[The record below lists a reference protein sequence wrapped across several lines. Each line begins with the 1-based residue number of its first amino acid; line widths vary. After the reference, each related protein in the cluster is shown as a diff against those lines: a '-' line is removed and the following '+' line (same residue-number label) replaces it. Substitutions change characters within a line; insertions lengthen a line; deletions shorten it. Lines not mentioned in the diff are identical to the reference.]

1 MLMRLIFIFLLALVP
16 FHHNAA
22 VEAIEVSELRKLAA
36 KNNVTC
42 ILVFGDSSVDPG
54 NNNHISTINK
64 ADYLPYG
71 MDLPNSQPTGRF
83 SNGKLATD
91 FIAEALGYVNL
102 TRGFL
107 DPQINK
113 VDMLHGISFASAASG
128 YDDLTANLSNA
139 MTLAKQRE
147 YLGHYEIHLRQM
159 VGAEKAKET
168 MKNALYI
175 ISMGTNDFLQNYFV
189 ELVRS
194 KQYTVEQYQNFL
206 IHSLFTHVKL
216 ARISLFNQIL
226 LFSIGTSKRIIHG
239 QGARR
244 IAVVGVPPLGCEPLL
259 RTIRDDETKC
269 DDDLNKVAFSFNL
282 KIKRELQALKRLF
295 GIKASYI
302 DIYSIILEAVQNPHK
317 FGFTE
322 TSKGCCG
329 TGTTEYGE
337 TCKGLKACADR
348 TKFVFWDAV
357 HPSEKMYKIMA
368 DEALKAIN
376 VDLLD

>member
-1 MLMRLIFIFLLALVP
+1 MGMKMLKLILLFLAMLP
-16 FHHNAA
+16 FHDNAA
-22 VEAIEVSELRKLAA
+22 HVLTIEVAELRKLAA

-42 ILVFGDSSVDPG
+42 LLVFGDSSVDPG
-54 NNNHISTINK
+54 NNNHLSTVNK
-64 ADYLPYG
+64 ANYLPYG
-71 MDLPNSQPTGRF
+71 MDLSNFQPTGRF
-83 SNGKLATD
+83 CNGKLATD
-91 FIAEALGYVNL
+91 FIAEALGYVNM
-102 TRGFL
+102 TRAFL

-113 VDMLHGISFASAASG
+113 VDMLHGISFASAGSG
-128 YDDLTANLSNA
+128 YDDFTANMSNA
-139 MTLAKQRE
+139 LSLAKQRE
-147 YLGHYEIHLRQM
+147 YLRHYEIHLRQM
-159 VGAEKAKET
+159 VGAEKARET

-206 IHSLFTHVKL
+206 IHSLFTHVK
-216 ARISLFNQIL
+216 
-226 LFSIGTSKRIIHG
+226 IIHG

-244 IAVVGVPPLGCEPLL
+244 LAVVGVPPLGCEPLI
-259 RTIRDDETKC
+259 RTIRGDDTKC
-269 DDDLNKVAFSFNL
+269 DDDLNKVSFSFNL

-295 GIKASYI
+295 GIKAAFI
-302 DIYSIILEAVQNPHK
+302 DIYSSILEAVQNPHK

-337 TCKGLKACADR
+337 TCKGLKTCGDR

-357 HPSEKMYKIMA
+357 HPSEKMHKIMA
-368 DEALKAIN
+368 YEALQAIN
-376 VDLLD
+376 LDLLD

>member
-1 MLMRLIFIFLLALVP
+1 MLLMMRLLTVLFFLALVV
-16 FHHNAA
+16 FHGHNAT
-22 VEAIEVSELRKLAA
+22 VQGIEVAELRKLAA

-42 ILVFGDSSVDPG
+42 LLVFGDSSVDPG
-54 NNNHISTINK
+54 NNNHLSTINK
-64 ADYLPYG
+64 ANYLPYG
-71 MDLPNSQPTGRF
+71 LDLFNSQPTGRF

-91 FIAEALGYVNL
+91 FIAEALGFVNM

-107 DPQINK
+107 EPQINK
-113 VDMLHGISFASAASG
+113 VDMLHGISFASAGSG

-147 YLGHYEIHLRQM
+147 YLRHYEIHLRQM
-159 VGAEKAKET
+159 VGVEKARET
-168 MKNALYI
+168 IKNALYI

-189 ELVRS
+189 EVVRS
-194 KQYTVEQYQNFL
+194 MQYSVEQYQNFL
-206 IHSLFTHVKL
+206 IRSLFTHAK
-216 ARISLFNQIL
+216 
-226 LFSIGTSKRIIHG
+226 IIHS

-244 IAVVGVPPLGCEPLL
+244 LAVVGVPPLGCEPLI

-295 GIKASYI
+295 GIKVAYI

-337 TCKGLKACADR
+337 SCKGLKTCGDR

-357 HPSEKMYKIMA
+357 HPSEKMFKIIA
-368 DEALKAIN
+368 NEALKAIN
-376 VDLLD
+376 IDLLD

>member
-1 MLMRLIFIFLLALVP
+1 MVINIILFLVLVP
-16 FHHNAA
+16 FHDNIIGA
-22 VEAIEVSELRKLAA
+22 VEGIEVAELRKLAA

-54 NNNHISTINK
+54 NNNHLPTINK
-64 ADYLPYG
+64 ANYLPYG
-71 MDLPNSQPTGRF
+71 MDLHNSLPTGRF

-91 FIAEALGYVNL
+91 FIAEALGYVNM

-113 VDMLHGISFASAASG
+113 MNMLHGISFASAGSG
-128 YDDLTANLSNA
+128 YDDLTANLSNV
-139 MTLAKQRE
+139 MSLAKQRE
-147 YLGHYEIHLRQM
+147 YLRHYEIHLRQM
-159 VGAEKAKET
+159 VGVEKARET
-168 MKNALYI
+168 MKNAVYI

-189 ELVRS
+189 EPARS
-194 KQYTVEQYQNFL
+194 KQYSVEQYQNFL
-206 IHSLFTHVKL
+206 IRSMFTHVK
-216 ARISLFNQIL
+216 
-226 LFSIGTSKRIIHG
+226 IIHG
-239 QGARR
+239 QTGARR
-244 IAVVGVPPLGCEPLL
+244 YAVVGVPPLGCEPLV
-259 RTIRDDETKC
+259 RTIRDDKNKC

-302 DIYSIILEAVQNPHK
+302 DIYSIILQAVQNPHK

-329 TGTTEYGE
+329 TGTIEYGE
-337 TCKGLKACADR
+337 SCKGLKTCGDR

-357 HPSEKMYKIMA
+357 HPSEKMHKIMA
-368 DEALKAIN
+368 NEALQAIN

>member
-1 MLMRLIFIFLLALVP
+1 MLMMRLQILLLFLAMVA
-16 FHHNAA
+16 FHDHHNAA
-22 VEAIEVSELRKLAA
+22 VEGIEVAELRKLAA

-42 ILVFGDSSVDPG
+42 LLVFGDSSVDPG
-54 NNNHISTINK
+54 NNNHLSTINK
-64 ADYLPYG
+64 ANYLPYG
-71 MDLPNSQPTGRF
+71 VDLFNSQPTGRF

-91 FIAEALGYVNL
+91 FIAEALGYVNM

-113 VDMLHGISFASAASG
+113 VDLLHGISFASAGSG

-139 MTLAKQRE
+139 MSLAKQRE
-147 YLGHYEIHLRQM
+147 YLRHYEIHLRKM
-159 VGAEKAKET
+159 VGVEKARET

-189 ELVRS
+189 EFVRS
-194 KQYTVEQYQNFL
+194 KQFSVEQYQNFL
-206 IHSLFTHVKL
+206 IRSLFTHVK
-216 ARISLFNQIL
+216 
-226 LFSIGTSKRIIHG
+226 IIHG
-239 QGARR
+239 VGARR
-244 IAVVGVPPLGCEPLL
+244 LAVVGVPPLGCEPLI

-282 KIKRELQALKRLF
+282 KIKRELQAFKRLF
-295 GIKASYI
+295 GIKVSFI

-337 TCKGLKACADR
+337 SCKGLKTCGDR

-357 HPSEKMYKIMA
+357 HPSEKMHKIMA
-368 DEALKAIN
+368 NETLKAIN